1 MLHGGNWITDLAFSF
16 GDGRHIFVNY
26 ARDSIPVCWKSH
38 QRPSNKCLQPQ
49 VADQNMKEC
58 MKRKI
63 DVVKRK
69 QYIKPGKVSSL
80 IWYFAVPKGGADIR
94 MVYNGTDSRFNDMV

>member
-69 QYIKPGKVSSL
+69 KYRL
-80 IWYFAVPKGGADIR
+80 IDARRDTVHIDIIWKR
-94 MVYNGTDSRFNDMV
+94 KDVELKISAINNVN